1 MIFRHT
7 LKSAAW
13 KALSVGARATFIA
26 LQTNHN
32 SYAQNAV
39 FISARTGAKE
49 LGASKNTVGKW
60 LRELEHYGFVV
71 KVRGAHLGSEGYG
84 KAALY
89 RLTDRWYA
97 GQAPTYDCQNWSGE
111 LFEPKKQNPVP
122 ARGTP
127 RPSQGDI
134 RQSAK
139 EPANEQTVPTGGT

>member
-1 MIFRHT
+1 MESAVGGCSRDVYCVAD
-7 LKSAAW
+7 KSQQ
-13 KALSVGARATFIA
+13 LRAERCV
-26 LQTNHN
+26 H
-32 SYAQNAV
+32 S
-39 FISARTGAKE
+39 SARTGAKE

-139 EPANEQTVPTGGT
+139 EPANEQIV